1 MEDEGLTPE
10 ARRFFR
16 NLKRE
21 EEIDDSTFNEW
32 KIELEKDLPEFWKTM
47 NQKFSK

>member
-10 ARRFFR
+10 TRSFFR

-32 KIELEKDLPEFWKTM
+32 KIELEKDLPEFWRTM
-47 NQKFSK
+47 KQKFSK